1 MADRHSEDEA
11 FSTDMQLIEE
21 LAAGLRLRHWP
32 GDSDTIVELG
42 GLEDTSILAARNG
55 VFSYETTSRGQRSIQ
70 AAFSSARDA
79 RRCLVM
85 ELCDSYRFANRM
97 PSLVMRQLA
106 AGSQLEDGPTG
117 HRLTWPGG
125 EATFHDRSRAVT
137 FSWAIGAG
145 PDTILASYQHVNGEP
160 LFDLGIPVDE
170 WNLHTARRRPA
181 GRVMEPTI
189 ETPPPDDEN
198 AADRA
203 AIDTVLADLRWQRR
217 TPSGADVLAVG
228 DARMGRA
235 IAYRQSQFVYES
247 TTPTR
252 YRTTRCTFSTAAAA
266 RRFMLMELGHVF
278 RLRTGMPRI
287 QPNRLARHCTIE
299 EGPTGVELTWSEGRG
314 HVPDRL
320 QRADGRANLQ
330 LGRHGRARRDHC
342 KLPPPKRRAPLSP
355 GSPRLTPSRRL

>member
-1 MADRHSEDEA
+1 MADQHGADEA

-21 LAAGLRLRHWP
+21 LAAGLRMRRWP

-42 GLEDTSILAARNG
+42 DLEDTSILAVRNG
-55 VFSYETTSRGQRSIQ
+55 VFTYETTSRGQRSIQ

-85 ELCDSYRFANRM
+85 ELCDSYRFANRL
-97 PSLVMRQLA
+97 PPLVMKQLA
-106 AGSQLEDGPTG
+106 AGSELEDGPTG

-125 EATFHDRSRAVT
+125 EATFYRQSSAVT

-170 WNLHTARRRPA
+170 WNLHTAARRPP
-181 GRVMEPTI
+181 GGPVMEPRI
-189 ETPPPDDEN
+189 ETPPPDDED

-203 AIDTVLADLRWQRR
+203 AIDAVLADLRWQRR
-217 TPSGADVLAVG
+217 ASSGADVLAVG

-235 IAYRQSQFVYES
+235 IAYRQSLFVYES
-247 TTPTR
+247 TNPTR
-252 YRTTRCTFSTAAAA
+252 YRTARCTFTTAAAA
-266 RRFMLMELGHVF
+266 RRFMVMELGHVF

-287 QPNRLARHCTIE
+287 QPDRLAPHCTIE
-299 EGPTGVELTWSEGRG
+299 EGPTGFELTWSEGRATFPIDSSG
-314 HVPDRL
+314 QMYAQTFSWVVTAEP
-320 QRADGRANLQ
+320 AEITASY
-330 LGRHGRARRDHC
+330 RHPNGEPLFHLDH
-342 KLPPPKRRAPLSP
+342 S
-355 GSPRLTPSRRL
+355 G